1 MVYDTDG
8 AGMETD
14 TNPYSMQNH
23 LYDKSQPENIE
34 FLKRLRALMDGYD
47 DRTTVGE
54 VGDGPRSL
62 STLAIYTSGND
73 KLHMCYTFD
82 LLGPA
87 FSASYI
93 RNVLMPVQDRVTNGW
108 ERSEEHTSD
117 IQSLLPTS

>member
-73 KLHMCYTFD
+73 KLHM
-82 LLGPA
+82 
-87 FSASYI
+87 
-93 RNVLMPVQDRVTNGW
+93 
-108 ERSEEHTSD
+108 RSEEHTSEL
-117 IQSLLPTS
+117 QSLMRSSYAVFCLKKNKQINSKPHTEQMHNHTKR